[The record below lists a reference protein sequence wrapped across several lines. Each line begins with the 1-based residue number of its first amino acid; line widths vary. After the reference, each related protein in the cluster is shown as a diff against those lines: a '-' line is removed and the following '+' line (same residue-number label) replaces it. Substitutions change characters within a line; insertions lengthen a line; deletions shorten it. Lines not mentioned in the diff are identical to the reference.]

1 MVRQGP
7 VMSDRPDAE
16 QVHVTPHQLPP
27 VHWAGMFAGAW
38 LVGWV
43 AVLSAQGTSLV
54 PALTQAI
61 PMALALGGL
70 AYGLRRYHS

>member
-1 MVRQGP
+1 
-7 VMSDRPDAE
+7 MSDRSDAE
-16 QVHVTPHQLPP
+16 QVHVLPDQLSPAR
-27 VHWAGMFAGAW
+27 WAGGFAGAW

-43 AVLSAQGTSLV
+43 AVLSALGTSLV
-54 PALTQAI
+54 SALTQAI